1 MTDEVH
7 GKNKKWIKEYL
18 TPNLITNQKLVI
30 CKNANKFIDVKS
42 IEIQEMSSELSFMIS
57 NCYFVRIVLQI
68 EEEEGDQIEEK
79 GDKIEDKT
87 SIDEREFNLVVKVWF
102 INE

>member
-18 TPNLITNQKLVI
+18 TPLLITDQKLVI
-30 CKNANKFIDVKS
+30 CENSNKFIDVKS

-57 NCYFVRIVLQI
+57 NCYFVRIIL
-68 EEEEGDQIEEK
+68 QIEEK
-79 GDKIEDKT
+79 GDQIEDKT